1 MKIWEEKLGFERW
14 GSVIE
19 KEEENWK
26 QEGGVSGGYKTRG
39 VIL

>member
-26 QEGGVSGGYKTRG
+26 
-39 VIL
+39 